1 MPSYL
6 PPAKQAFQSRLRLVD
21 DAHKQ
26 RQAVCPGDGEHEGT
40 VQNKVHFLLRWGGF
54 AAHHHNGIG
63 RGGDAFLV
71 NGHAGGVLA
80 WER

>member
-40 VQNKVHFLLRWGGF
+40 VQNKVHFPPGG
-54 AAHHHNGIG
+54 AASPHTIIT
-63 RGGDAFLV
+63 V
-71 NGHAGGVLA
+71 
-80 WER
+80 